1 MRYKPRARAVLRW
14 GEHVLKAYGHR
25 GAFDLALTGLRADSP
40 LRTAAFEAALPDLR
54 LTMQRRVHGTGPSS
68 ASGIAGEAGEA
79 VARLQRAPLELP
91 EAPPE
96 RQLAEAQD
104 KAAVIVAVAPDL
116 RGLVEP
122 LVHRLERSLPTA
134 LALHPAHGDF
144 HVDQLLLDDDGLAV
158 IDFDQM
164 CLAPPALDLATYA
177 ADVVRGRATD
187 AEAIEAV
194 LAPLLDGLRRE
205 TGGAELAPLRGDP
218 TRAAHPFHRQ
228 VPAWRERMEA
238 MVTTAEG
245 VIDG

>member
-1 MRYKPRARAVLRW
+1 M
-14 GEHVLKAYGHR
+14 
-25 GAFDLALTGLRADSP
+25 
-40 LRTAAFEAALPDLR
+40 
-54 LTMQRRVHGTGPSS
+54 
-68 ASGIAGEAGEA
+68 
-79 VARLQRAPLELP
+79 
-91 EAPPE
+91 
-96 RQLAEAQD
+96 
-104 KAAVIVAVAPDL
+104 IVAVAPDL
-116 RGLVEP
+116 RELVEP

-177 ADVVRGRATD
+177 ADVVRGRGTD
-187 AEAIEAV
+187 EEAIEAV
-194 LAPLLDGLRRE
+194 LAPLLEGY
-205 TGGAELAPLRGDP
+205 GARPEALDWHLSAAIL